1 MPFITLISDWTKE
14 DYYVGAVKGAIY
26 SQLPDAT
33 IVDLSHQVDRHNI
46 TQAAFI
52 LKSCYQRFPEGTV
65 HIIGVRSQHAK
76 GDYLMARK
84 ENQYFV
90 AADNGIFGL
99 LFKEK
104 PEEIIRLHLNE
115 GNSPF
120 PELDIFASAACRI
133 SNGAILSEL
142 GEQLDDYY
150 MSVPYRAI
158 IEDDTIIG
166 KVLYIDSYQN
176 AITNISKQIFERVG
190 HGLPFR
196 INLQYSQ
203 SQIRKLNNSYDETTP
218 GEILALFNSLDLL
231 EIAQNGGEASKMLNL
246 NKDSTV
252 RVNFEKKNK
261 K

>member
-26 SQLPDAT
+26 SQLPDAK
-33 IVDLSHQVDRHNI
+33 IVDLSHQVDRHNT

-52 LKSCYQRFPEGTV
+52 LKSCYQRFPAGTV
-65 HIIGVRSQHAK
+65 HIIGIRSQHAK
-76 GDYLMARK
+76 GDYLVAK
-84 ENQYFV
+84 KDNQFFL

-104 PEEIIRLHLNE
+104 PEEIIRLQLE
-115 GNSPF
+115 KGNSPF

-133 SNGAILSEL
+133 SEGEDLSTL
-142 GEQLDDYY
+142 GEKLDDYY
-150 MSVPYRAI
+150 KNVPYRAI

-166 KVLYIDSYQN
+166 KVLYIDSYEN
-176 AITNISKQIFERVG
+176 AITNISRQIFERVG
-190 HGLPFR
+190 KGLPFR
-196 INLQYSQ
+196 INMQYSQ
-203 SQIRKLNNSYDETTP
+203 SQIRKLNTSYDETTP

-231 EIAQNGGEASKMLNL
+231 EIAQNGGEASNMLNL

-252 RVNFEKKNK
+252 RVNFERKKK
-261 K
+261 I